1 MIDPDTLYTKTEAG
15 VVEMKARHLSL
26 RAELRRLLIVIDGN
40 TPLKRLAVFVR
51 GSEIDLLIAE
61 LEALGLVSSDKRA
74 ASRMSPPA
82 AAMTDIGAI
91 PRAAASLRPAA
102 PASEGILEP
111 TAAQMRAVRQ
121 TAISTLHD
129 LLGADGDAQTV
140 KIERC
145 NTAQELRVAITE
157 IRQTLDRQLGL
168 TAGQRFLNAV
178 RSAAESTR

>member
-1 MIDPDTLYTKTEAG
+1 MIDPDAVYAKTESG
-15 VVEMKARHLSL
+15 VAEVKSRLLRL
-26 RAELRRLLIVIDGN
+26 RAELRRLLILIDGH

-61 LEALGLVSSDKRA
+61 LTALGLVSGGTHPS
-74 ASRMSPPA
+74 SRIAPPA
-82 AAMTDIGAI
+82 AAVTDVDATG
-91 PRAAASLRPAA
+91 RAALPA
-102 PASEGILEP
+102 PAPDGILEP

-121 TAISTLHD
+121 TAISTLIE
-129 LLGADGDAQTV
+129 LLGTEADAQTV

-145 NTAQELRVAITE
+145 NTAQELRTAITE

-168 TAGQRFLNAV
+168 TSGQRFLKAV